1 MSTTLAQFARFALVG
16 TIGFL
21 TDVTVLVIG
30 MRLGAGPYIARV
42 ISFLC
47 AAAVTWL
54 LNRSFT
60 FRTGPAV
67 KSAEPLKYLAAMT
80 AGGAAN
86 YSSYSL
92 VVALFP
98 HEPLAPVA
106 GVAIGSIVGMGLNFA
121 GAKWWV
127 FNA

>member
-47 AAAVTWL
+47 AVAVTWL
-54 LNRSFT
+54 LNRSLPS
-60 FRTGPAV
+60 GQD
-67 KSAEPLKYLAAMT
+67 PL
-80 AGGAAN
+80 
-86 YSSYSL
+86 
-92 VVALFP
+92 
-98 HEPLAPVA
+98 
-106 GVAIGSIVGMGLNFA
+106 
-121 GAKWWV
+121 
-127 FNA
+127 